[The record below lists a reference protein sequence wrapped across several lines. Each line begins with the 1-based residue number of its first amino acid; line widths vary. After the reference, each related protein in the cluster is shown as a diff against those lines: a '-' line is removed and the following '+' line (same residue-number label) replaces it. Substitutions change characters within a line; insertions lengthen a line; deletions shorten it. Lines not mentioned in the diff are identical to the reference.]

1 MRRRDFITLLGGGAA
16 AALPLAARAQQSG
29 MPVIGFLGLGLGS
42 STSNGGAPPDFL
54 RGLDEAGYVL
64 GRNLAIE
71 FRWANFYESLLP
83 RQAVDL
89 LRRQVAVIVTTGSPY
104 AARAAKDTTSTIP
117 IVFVIAE
124 DPVKYGLVASF
135 NRPGG
140 NVTGVTMLTTELTG
154 KRLNLLLELVPG
166 ATKIGYLSVPG
177 PIFEE
182 QRDNALA
189 AGRALGREIIV
200 SEVRNLRFEAAFGF
214 LAEQQASGL
223 LVGNYTLFSQERYRN
238 KILELAA
245 RHKIPAIYPS
255 QDYAANEGLMSY
267 AARSRAVWGQVANYT
282 TRLLKGERAGN
293 LPVTQ
298 PTTFDFVI
306 NLKAAREQ
314 SLTVPPSL
322 LTIADEVI
330 E

>member
-1 MRRRDFITLLGGGAA
+1 MRRRDFITLLASGAA

-42 STSNGGAPPDFL
+42 STANDEGSSEFL

-83 RQAVDL
+83 IQAVDL

-117 IVFVIAE
+117 IVFVIGE

-140 NVTGVTMLTTELTG
+140 NVTGVTMLSSELTG
-154 KRLNLLLELVPG
+154 KRLDLLLELVPG
-166 ATKIGYLSVPG
+166 ATKIGYLSAPG
-177 PIFEE
+177 PVFEE
-182 QRDNALA
+182 ERDNALA

-200 SEVRNLRFEAAFGF
+200 SEVRDLRFEAAFGL
-214 LAEQQASGL
+214 LAEQQAGGL
-223 LVGNYTLFSQERYRN
+223 LVGNYTLFSQERYRD

-245 RHKIPAIYPS
+245 RHRIPAIYPS
-255 QDYAANEGLMSY
+255 RDYAANGGLMSY
-267 AARSRAVWGQVANYT
+267 AARPRAVWGQVADYT
-282 TRLLKGERAGN
+282 ARLLKGERAGN
-293 LPVTQ
+293 LPVIQ
-298 PTTFDFVI
+298 PTTFDFVV

-314 SLTVPPSL
+314 SLTVPLLL

>member
-29 MPVIGFLGLGLGS
+29 MPVIGFLGFGLGS
-42 STSNGGAPPDFL
+42 STSNGGAPSEFL
-54 RGLDEAGYVL
+54 RRLDEAGYVL

-71 FRWANFYESLLP
+71 FRWANYYESLLP
-83 RQAVDL
+83 IQTVDL
-89 LRRQVAVIVTTGSPY
+89 LRRQVAVIVTTGSPH

-117 IVFVIAE
+117 IVFVIDE

-166 ATKIGYLSVPG
+166 ATKMGYLSAPG
-177 PIFEE
+177 PALEE
-182 QRDNALA
+182 RRDNALA

-200 SEVRNLRFEAAFGF
+200 TEVRNLRFEAAFGF
-214 LAEQQASGL
+214 LAEQQARGL
-223 LVGNYTLFSQERYRN
+223 LVGNYTLFSQERYRD

-245 RHKIPAIYPS
+245 LHKIPAIYPS
-255 QDYAANEGLMSY
+255 RDFAASGGLMSY
-267 AARSRAVWGQVANYT
+267 AARSRAVWGQVADYT
-282 TRLLKGERAGN
+282 TRLLKGEKADN
-293 LPVTQ
+293 LPVIQ
-298 PTTFDFVI
+298 PTTFDFVV

-314 SLTVPPSL
+314 SLTVPLSL
-322 LTIADEVI
+322 LAVADEVI

>member
-16 AALPLAARAQQSG
+16 AASPLAARAQQSG

-42 STSNGGAPPDFL
+42 APPEFL
-54 RGLDEAGYVL
+54 RGLDEGGYVL

-83 RQAVDL
+83 VQAVDL
-89 LRRQVAVIVTTGSPY
+89 LRRQVALIVTTGSPY

-140 NVTGVTMLTTELTG
+140 NITGVTMLTTELTG
-154 KRLNLLLELVPG
+154 KRLELLLELVRG
-166 ATKIGYLSVPG
+166 ATKIGYLSAPSPV
-177 PIFEE
+177 FEE

-189 AGRALGREIIV
+189 AGRALGREVIV
-200 SEVRNLRFEAAFGF
+200 SEVHDLRFEAAFGF
-214 LAEQQASGL
+214 LAEQQAGGL
-223 LVGNYTLFSQERYRN
+223 LVGDYTLFSQERYRD

-245 RHKIPAIYPS
+245 HHKIPAIYAS
-255 QDYAANEGLMSY
+255 RDYAANGGLMSY
-267 AARSRAVWGQVANYT
+267 AARPRAVWAHVADYT
-282 TRLLKGERAGN
+282 TRLLKGETAGN
-293 LPVTQ
+293 LPVIQ

-314 SLTVPPSL
+314 SLTVPLSL
-322 LTIADEVI
+322 LTFAAEVI

>member
-16 AALPLAARAQQSG
+16 TALPLAARGQQSG

-42 STSNGGAPPDFL
+42 APPEFL

-83 RQAVDL
+83 IQAVDL

-154 KRLNLLLELVPG
+154 KRLNLLLELVPR
-166 ATKIGYLSVPG
+166 ATKIGYLSAPG
-177 PIFEE
+177 PILEE

-200 SEVRNLRFEAAFGF
+200 SEVHDLRFEAAFGF
-214 LAEQQASGL
+214 LAEQQAGGL
-223 LVGNYTLFSQERYRN
+223 LVGDYTLFSQERYRD

-255 QDYAANEGLMSY
+255 RDYAANGGLMSY
-267 AARSRAVWGQVANYT
+267 AARERAVWGQVADYT
-282 TRLLKGERAGN
+282 TRLLKGEGVGN
-293 LPVTQ
+293 LPVIQ
-298 PTTFDFVI
+298 PTTFDFVV

-314 SLTVPPSL
+314 SLTVPLSL
-322 LTIADEVI
+322 LAIADEVI